1 MKLRAK
7 YSWAWI
13 LWVIAFGVIEFKA
26 IVDDD
31 KAEGDFTLSHFIRR
45 LLAEKGM
52 AGLGNW
58 AFRFGLGAA
67 LIWFGPHFYR
77 DVFGL

>member
-1 MKLRAK
+1 
-7 YSWAWI
+7 
-13 LWVIAFGVIEFKA
+13 VIEFKA

-31 KAEGDFTLSHFIRR
+31 KAAGDFTFTHFIRR

-58 AFRFGLGAA
+58 IFRFVLGGV

-77 DVFGL
+77 ELF